1 MTKKK
6 LIIIIIAVAAVVLA
20 VYIPA
25 VMIFFGSKTNDGF
38 VLADGTVLESGN
50 TSESKES
57 KNTDSEKDTEG
68 LIVTYTCD
76 KNNMCGFE
84 QVDVYENRVDLF
96 FDKKILDSSAEKYGG
111 SFKNTVKGIYS
122 TKAELIVLNAYP
134 HVTGIPS
141 ATSDN
146 TQYIVTVPYSYN
158 KEDIRDPEEV
168 VKAVKVALNDTF
180 YIDFYDA
187 RIVITTQYEKNGKYE
202 ILNQWYD
209 EKECVWGDIKSE
221 TLDHKLDDL
230 L

>member
-6 LIIIIIAVAAVVLA
+6 LIIIIIAVSAVVLA

-25 VMIFFGSKTNDGF
+25 MLIIFGSKTKDGF
-38 VLADGTVLESGN
+38 AYDNGTLVDD
-50 TSESKES
+50 SESANKE
-57 KNTDSEKDTEG
+57 KSEDNKKSAEG
-68 LIVTYTCD
+68 LRVTYTCD

-84 QVDVYENRVDLF
+84 EVDVYENRVDLI

-122 TKAELIVLNAYP
+122 TK
-134 HVTGIPS
+134 

-202 ILNQWYD
+202 MLNQWYD
-209 EKECVWGDIKSE
+209 EKECIWGDIKSE

-230 L
+230 M

>member
-38 VLADGTVLESGN
+38 AYDNGTLYDD
-50 TSESKES
+50 SESAAKE
-57 KNTDSEKDTEG
+57 KSEDNKKSAEG

-84 QVDVYENRVDLF
+84 EVDVYENRVDLI

-146 TQYIVTVPYSYN
+146 THYIVTVPYSYR

>member
-25 VMIFFGSKTNDGF
+25 VMIFFGSKTKDGF
-38 VLADGTVLESGN
+38 AYDNGTLYDD
-50 TSESKES
+50 SESAAKE
-57 KNTDSEKDTEG
+57 KSEDNKKSAEG

-84 QVDVYENRVDLF
+84 EVDVYENRVDLI

-187 RIVITTQYEKNGKYE
+187 RIVITTQYEKNGNYE
-202 ILNQWYD
+202 MLNQWYD
-209 EKECVWGDIKSE
+209 EKECVWGDIKSVP
-221 TLDHKLDDL
+221 LDHKLDDL

>member
-6 LIIIIIAVAAVVLA
+6 LIIIIIAVSAVVLA

-25 VMIFFGSKTNDGF
+25 MLILFGSKSKDGF
-38 VLADGTVLESGN
+38 AYDNGTLVDD
-50 TSESKES
+50 SESSDKE
-57 KNTDSEKDTEG
+57 KSEDNKKSAEG

-84 QVDVYENRVDLF
+84 EVDVYENRVDLV

-146 TQYIVTVPYSYN
+146 TQYIVTVPYSYR
-158 KEDIRDPEEV
+158 KEDIRDPEEA

-202 ILNQWYD
+202 MLNQWYD
-209 EKECVWGDIKSE
+209 EKECIWGDIKSE

-230 L
+230 M

>member
-25 VMIFFGSKTNDGF
+25 VVIFFGSKTKDGF
-38 VLADGTVLESGN
+38 AYDNGTLYD
-50 TSESKES
+50 
-57 KNTDSEKDTEG
+57 DSEHVDKEKSAEG

-84 QVDVYENRVDLF
+84 EVDVYENRVDLI

-158 KEDIRDPEEV
+158 KEDIRDPEED

-187 RIVITTQYEKNGKYE
+187 RIVITTQYEKNGNYE
-202 ILNQWYD
+202 MLNQWYD
-209 EKECVWGDIKSE
+209 EKECVWGDIKSAP
-221 TLDHKLDDL
+221 LDHKLDDL